1 VSVNK
6 LLVKAKP
13 GKEIA
18 NVTPASAGWGYVGFA
33 AYRLQPGES
42 VSFEDP
48 AREACLVVLAGKA
61 KVQAGSID
69 CGELGTRASVFDDK
83 APDAA
88 QQGRG
93 GQGGHAGD
101 VSVHPRNGSWTRLLV
116 RLGV

>member
-1 VSVNK
+1 MSK

-48 AREACLVVLAGKA
+48 AREACLVMLAGKA
-61 KVQAGSID
+61 RVQAGSID
-69 CGELGTRASVFDDK
+69 CGVFPITAAS
-83 APDAA
+83 A
-88 QQGRG
+88 QPQ
-93 GQGGHAGD
+93 
-101 VSVHPRNGSWTRLLV
+101 
-116 RLGV
+116 